1 MPPKSLVTERLLK
14 RICTKALG
22 LRAVT
27 VLYGNTASVY
37 GIRTEAV
44 NASSHT
50 VQYGRRRP
58 YICGSA
64 TKEENAFLRSV
75 NALEDKIE

>member
-1 MPPKSLVTERLLK
+1 M
-14 RICTKALG
+14 
-22 LRAVT
+22 
-27 VLYGNTASVY
+27 Y

-64 TKEENAFLRSV
+64 TKEENTFLRSV